1 MNNSVDY
8 YMNME
13 TGEITE
19 NHNEAVEWT
28 RQNINVGLYKNGKL
42 KMIW

>member
-1 MNNSVDY
+1 MNNNVDY

-42 KMIW
+42 RMIW

>member
-1 MNNSVDY
+1 MDNSVDY

-42 KMIW
+42 RMIW